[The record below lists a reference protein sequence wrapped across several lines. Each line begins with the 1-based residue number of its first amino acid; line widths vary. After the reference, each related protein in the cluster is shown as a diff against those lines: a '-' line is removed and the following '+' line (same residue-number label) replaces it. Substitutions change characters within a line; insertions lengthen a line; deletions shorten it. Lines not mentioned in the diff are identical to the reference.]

1 MRITT
6 NEVVA
11 IIHNFCYNTKIMDTK
26 NNTAQPVHNVRKVS
40 LRTTLFFD
48 IFGLMMLTVL
58 CVTIATFFI
67 ALHELTIRTNAQL
80 QTIAQN
86 KAILF
91 ENTVVTQRENLA
103 LVRNN
108 LTPNLIQ
115 SFSNLDGF
123 EELLSIDT
131 LGTITILA
139 GSEGLDFPL
148 AAIES
153 LAKTDATVFR
163 PLLTDEGWD
172 RYIITSPQYTDNVRT
187 GTLVAIFN
195 AKTLINRVLFVE
207 DAGETTEVLL
217 QTTMDNGDML
227 LHLDPMTE
235 KAVPIR
241 TQKNKNMSVT
251 RAASGPSD
259 GVTQSVDYAG
269 IAVIEAFRY
278 IPTLGWSVIAKMDRS
293 EAISPII
300 RLAMR
305 IAGIGSMVVVLL
317 SLSTFVITRRI
328 STPLE
333 ELVQKLDGLESKRWM
348 FEKTIV
354 TGNEIEVLDNAAADL
369 TQRLRASHEHL
380 EDIVQARTEELR
392 HMHAQDQAVL
402 QSMDDGIVVT
412 DKNGI
417 VTYMNRLAYLLTGTE
432 KAEGKSITD
441 VLMIFSKE
449 GNLLS
454 KEEHPASLV
463 LKDKVRYAPSADP
476 QFSLQNA
483 DGSKTALQI
492 RATPIMSDKN
502 CEGVIAIIR
511 DISEERRI
519 DLMKSE
525 FIALVSHQL
534 RTPLSTMSWY
544 IEMLTTNDTD
554 KLTPDQKEYIAE
566 LAGSNNRMTV
576 LVNALL
582 NVARIELGKFH
593 VEPEAIDLRELITSV
608 VKYSELESSKKK
620 LQLHLVCSAENATVE
635 SDKGLVRLIAENLIS
650 NAIKY
655 STEGQDI
662 TITITIDATTK
673 VAVLSVEDHGIGI
686 PTGEQ
691 KEIGHRLFRATNATK
706 TDTDGNGLGLYIS
719 HVAAQ
724 SIGGTL
730 MFVSTKG
737 EGTTFTLTMPLSP
750 KSLIV

>member
-1 MRITT
+1 
-6 NEVVA
+6 
-11 IIHNFCYNTKIMDTK
+11 MDTK
-26 NNTAQPVHNVRKVS
+26 NNNQQPQHSVRKIS

-58 CVTIATFFI
+58 CTTIATFFI
-67 ALHELTIRTNAQL
+67 ALHELTVRTNAQL
-80 QTIAQN
+80 QTISQN
-86 KAILF
+86 KAIQF
-91 ENTVVTQRENLA
+91 ENTIVSQRENLA

-108 LTPNLIQ
+108 MTPSLID
-115 SFSNLDGF
+115 SFSDLEGF
-123 EELLSIDT
+123 EALLSINNS
-131 LGTITILA
+131 GTTVLA
-139 GSEGLDFPL
+139 GSE
-148 AAIES
+148 AIDVPFAFLES
-153 LAKTDATVFR
+153 FAMSDATVFR
-163 PLLTDEGWD
+163 PLLTDNGWD
-172 RYIITSPQYTDNVRT
+172 RYIITSPQYTDGIRT

-195 AKTLINRVLFVE
+195 TKTLINRVLIVDE
-207 DAGETTEVLL
+207 AGKTAEVLL
-217 QTTMDNGDML
+217 QTATDNEEML
-227 LHLDPMTE
+227 LHLDPTT
-235 KAVPIR
+235 KRAVPIR
-241 TQKNKNMSVT
+241 TNQGDNFAIATEINNANDSVIQT
-251 RAASGPSD
+251 
-259 GVTQSVDYAG
+259 TDYAG
-269 IAVIEAFRY
+269 IAVVAAYRN
-278 IPTLGWSVIAKMDRS
+278 IPTLGWSVITKIDRY
-293 EAISPII
+293 EAMSPII
-300 RLAMR
+300 RLALR
-305 IAGIGSMVVVLL
+305 IAGIGGMVVVLL

-328 STPLE
+328 SSPLE

-348 FEKTIV
+348 FEKTIR

-369 TQRLRASHEHL
+369 TQRLRSSHEHL
-380 EDIVQARTEELR
+380 EDIVQVRTEELR

-417 VTYMNRLAYLLTGTE
+417 VTYMNGLARMLTGSD
-432 KAEGKSITD
+432 KAEGRSITD
-441 VLMIFSKE
+441 VIMIHSKE

-454 KEEHPASLV
+454 PAEHPASLV

-476 QFSLQNA
+476 QFSLQHA
-483 DGSKTALQI
+483 DGTKTALQI

-544 IEMLTTNDTD
+544 IEMLSTNDTD
-554 KLTPDQKEYIAE
+554 KLTADQKEYIAE
-566 LAGSNNRMTV
+566 VAASNNRMTV

-582 NVARIELGKFH
+582 NVARIELEKFH
-593 VEPEAIDLRELITSV
+593 VEPEAVNLRELITSV
-608 VKYSELESSKKK
+608 MKYSELESTKKK
-620 LQLHLVCSAENATVE
+620 LQLNLVCDAENTTIE
-635 SDKGLVRLIAENLIS
+635 SDKGLVCLIAENLIS

-655 STEGQDI
+655 SLEGKEV
-662 TITITIDATTK
+662 TIKIAIDEPNKTAI
-673 VAVLSVEDHGIGI
+673 LSVEDRGIGI

-730 MFVSTKG
+730 TFVSTNG
-737 EGTTFTLTMPLSP
+737 EGTIFTLTMPLQP
-750 KSLIV
+750 KKLII